1 VLGFDA
7 VQLGND
13 TEGTAVT
20 ATSPNGHQ
28 IVANNAARVDRSR
41 CVVFHAPALAAGS
54 FSTSG
59 KKGGSALAMIPIA
72 AAIGDVQA
80 WEASVPVKIPSSI
93 AGTTLGHLTVYL
105 SNEDLEPLNLLADR
119 WSAQLILSF

>member
-1 VLGFDA
+1 VVTISSTFVALKLPSCQDPFAPSDVGLPCGADA
-7 VQLGND
+7 LF
-13 TEGTAVT
+13 A
-20 ATSPNGHQ
+20 S
-28 IVANNAARVDRSR
+28 
-41 CVVFHAPALAAGS
+41 AAGS
-54 FSTSG
+54 FSPAG
-59 KKGGSALAMIPIA
+59 KKGGSALAMIPITA
-72 AAIGDVQA
+72 DVGDVQA